1 VNLVINWD
9 VTPELIEGWKTPN
22 FYGLLFVTGLMIGY
36 FVCKRMLKREGV
48 HEKYL
53 DQLVLYVIVATI
65 VGARLGHVFFY
76 GPYWDVFA
84 SDGVLIEEGYLSH
97 PMSIFK
103 IWEGGLASHGGAIAL
118 LIALYIYSKR
128 VVKLPLVWIL
138 DRIVAPIAIAA
149 CFIRL
154 GNLMNSEIVGDP
166 TNVPWAFSFPN
177 YYNEATHNYDS
188 TPRHPA
194 QLYEALSY
202 IVIFIMLMFMYWKRK
217 AYEKRGML
225 FGTFLILLFGARFFI
240 EFIKLGQTAR
250 DEVFAINTGQM
261 LSIPF
266 VIAGIIIMYFSMKK
280 KYEPYDVSAIQ
291 GEKKIEEDPK

>member
-1 VNLVINWD
+1 MNLVINWD
-9 VTPELIEGWKTPN
+9 VTPEIIEGWKTPN
-22 FYGLLFVTGLMIGY
+22 FYGLLFVTGLIIGY
-36 FVCKRMLKREGV
+36 FVIKRMYKKEGV

-53 DQLVLYVIVATI
+53 DQLVLYVVIATI

-76 GPYWDVFA
+76 GPYFDEV
-84 SDGVLIEEGYLSH
+84 DPVTGRLLQEGYLSH

-103 IWEGGLASHGGAIAL
+103 IWEGGLASHGGALAL
-118 LIALYIYSKR
+118 VLALYLYSRR
-128 VVKLPLVWIL
+128 VVKLPMIWIL

-154 GNLMNSEIVGDP
+154 GNLMNSEIVGVP
-166 TNVPWAFSFPN
+166 TNGFFAFSFPN
-177 YYNEATHNYDS
+177 FYNEALNIYDP

-194 QLYEALSY
+194 QLYEAISY
-202 IVIFIMLMFMYWKRK
+202 MVIFIFLLFMFWKKK

-225 FGTFLILLFGARFFI
+225 FGSFLILLFGARFFI

-250 DEVFAINTGQM
+250 DEVFALNTGQM

-266 VIAGIIIMYFSMKK
+266 VLVGVYILWRSFKK
-280 KYEPYDVSAIQ
+280 KTEPLELSRLNSDPSPA
-291 GEKKIEEDPK
+291 KKA